1 LSSLGPE
8 IRQYQ
13 VLAQFHTV
21 DPMLESTTTIE
32 KNAEPTTSKRRIGPV
47 GTAVRVAGG
56 LGLIYLA
63 GANGLSWDVE
73 WYDPI
78 IGLAVLPAIMLAVG
92 LVARR
97 HATGSLHLTG
107 PMWTCLHCVVIVAL
121 VANPYAGGGAA
132 LFYGATML
140 IAAWRGQPGCEIT
153 VIPNVI
159 LRRDDQIGCPT
170 LSLIDEAEAR
180 LRRAESAP
188 AC

>member
-1 LSSLGPE
+1 
-8 IRQYQ
+8 
-13 VLAQFHTV
+13 
-21 DPMLESTTTIE
+21 MESTRIIDKKTDTTV
-32 KNAEPTTSKRRIGPV
+32 KRRIGPV

-56 LGLIYLA
+56 LGLTYLA
-63 GANGLSWDVE
+63 GANGLSWDLE
-73 WYDPI
+73 WYEPV

-97 HATGSLHLTG
+97 RKSGPLRLTG
-107 PMWTCLHCVVIVAL
+107 PTWTCLNCVVIVAL
-121 VANPYAGGGAA
+121 VANPYTGGGAA

-153 VIPNVI
+153 VIPNVL

-180 LRRAESAP
+180 LRPPESA
-188 AC
+188 ATC

>member
-1 LSSLGPE
+1 
-8 IRQYQ
+8 
-13 VLAQFHTV
+13 
-21 DPMLESTTTIE
+21 MESTPLIDKKADTT
-32 KNAEPTTSKRRIGPV
+32 TKRRIGPI

-63 GANGLSWDVE
+63 GANGLSWDLE

-78 IGLAVLPAIMLAVG
+78 IGLAVLPAVMLAAG
-92 LVARR
+92 LVARHR
-97 HATGSLHLTG
+97 KTGPLRLTG

-121 VANPYAGGGAA
+121 VANPYTGGGAA

-170 LSLIDEAEAR
+170 LSLIDEADAR

>member
-121 VANPYAGGGAA
+121 VANPYTGGGAA

>member
-8 IRQYQ
+8 IRQYR
-13 VLAQFHTV
+13 VLARFHTV

-32 KNAEPTTSKRRIGPV
+32 NSAEPTTTRRRIGPI
-47 GTAVRVAGG
+47 GTVVRIAGG
-56 LGLIYLA
+56 LGLLYLA
-63 GANGLSWDVE
+63 GADGLSWDLE

-78 IGLAVLPAIMLAVG
+78 IGLAVLPAIMLAMG
-92 LVARR
+92 LAALRR
-97 HATGSLHLTG
+97 KTGPLRLTG

-121 VANPYAGGGAA
+121 VANPYTGGGAA

-140 IAAWRGQPGCEIT
+140 IAAGRGQPGCEIT